1 MLHPESHAKW
11 NCIYQKKMV
20 FLKAQGRSPVTIH
33 IKTVER
39 HLSENWSQEPFS
51 FPNHMTLWTLV
62 GGSTDANS
70 AVLSCASIH
79 LPPLKVNSGT
89 LQADFS
95 LQEIKTREVWCA
107 QVIFPGTLI
116 SPHPFWTKSPLLSFG
131 CPWLTP
137 EYSSTWTLLLKDFP
151 IPSHWQE
158 QCRTGQ
164 KYCVKGNQSAPGASW
179 VHPNILAKTF
189 KETFSFLAVLLQAYF
204 N

>member
-51 FPNHMTLWTLV
+51 FSNHMTLWTLV

-151 IPSHWQE
+151 IPSHWHWAE
-158 QCRTGQ
+158 ILCEGQ
-164 KYCVKGNQSAPGASW
+164 SVSSW
-179 VHPNILAKTF
+179 CFLGPSKHPC
-189 KETFSFLAVLLQAYF
+189 
-204 N
+204 